1 MDSTRAQT
9 GPITS
14 HHQLGDGRRTIDL
27 WKKSGDTPHP
37 RNRNLTKKI
46 QSGTIWDHPQ
56 AYKSPEIH
64 LGDKNL
70 PPTFTPD
77 EEHYE
82 KEKRQRR

>member
-1 MDSTRAQT
+1 MAEEQKTC
-9 GPITS
+9 
-14 HHQLGDGRRTIDL
+14 GRRVGTL
-27 WKKSGDTPHP
+27 HTQETETSP
-37 RNRNLTKKI
+37 RRSKVGP
-46 QSGTIWDHPQ
+46 SDHPQ

-64 LGDKNL
+64 LGTNL